1 MIQPSS
7 RKVTV
12 SDRRRR
18 RAMALAA
25 TLATVVL
32 GGCTTLTQPISGVPV
47 NRLPPQFFAPPK
59 NNLVPVDISLL
70 SSEPPREY
78 QIDKGDILG
87 VYVEGVLPFNPP
99 NVTPEPPPVNFPDA
113 NSSLPPSIGFPIAVQ
128 EDGTLSLPLIEPVE
142 VRGLTLDQVREKVRD
157 AYIESDILR
166 PEKARPIVSLIKER
180 TYNVIVVRED
190 GGSDGQG
197 PAAALR
203 GTSGGAIRGTSDQ
216 SGTGSLVKLPAY
228 QNDILHALVETG
240 GLPGINAKNE
250 VKVLRASL
258 ADQRKRA
265 EFLTQFYA
273 QQQAAMLDPCSC
285 PPELPEDPSI
295 LRIPLRLPPG
305 VVPQLK
311 PADVILEDGDIVYIE
326 TRETEVFY
334 TGGLLP
340 GGEFQLPR
348 DYDLDVLGAI
358 SIAGGSIGAGT
369 ARAGGQGSFGPQQ
382 FSQLPPGKIYIL
394 RKTRCNGQVAIEVNL
409 SGAISD
415 PRQRPLIQPGDIVIL
430 RYSCEEETL
439 NLGLSTFF
447 TYGIAQLFNRR

>member
-32 GGCTTLTQPISGVPV
+32 GGCTTLTQPISGVPA

-394 RKTRCNGQVAIEVNL
+394 RKTRCNGQVAIEVSL
-409 SGAISD
+409 SGAIND

-430 RYSCEEETL
+430 RYSCAEESL